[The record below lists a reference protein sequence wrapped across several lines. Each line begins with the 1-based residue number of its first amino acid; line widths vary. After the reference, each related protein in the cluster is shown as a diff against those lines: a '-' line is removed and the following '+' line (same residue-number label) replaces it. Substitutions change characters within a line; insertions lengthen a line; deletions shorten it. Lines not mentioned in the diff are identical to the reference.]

1 MKQMIDVKQ
10 ISIIGLGLMG
20 GSIALALK
28 NRGYNGKIVGYDICR
43 NYVDEALGSKAIDM
57 GADNPGEAVIGAG
70 LVIIA
75 VPISQYKAIFN
86 EINPFLSLGC
96 IVTDIGSVKLEPVE
110 LAEKL
115 LPKGIHFVG
124 GHPMTG
130 SERGGFNA
138 ADPFLYEN
146 AYYFLTPREDTPA
159 EAVGIME
166 DLIKSLGAYAVPIAP
181 KEHDL
186 IVSRISHLPHI
197 IASTLVNFMDNDKGI
212 SYLTFVGGGFR
223 DTTRIASGN
232 PHMWGDILFANKEK
246 VVESIEYFQTLLDE
260 FKLGLQH
267 NEKDRIVKLLEN
279 ARVIRNS
286 VPHKGRDYNPPVYEV
301 FVSIEDKPGSIAGL
315 TQLISSYNIN
325 IKQTEILHSRQNEGG
340 AFRLVFENKE
350 DRELVLK
357 ILKERGLLNG
367 YD

>member
-28 NRGYNGKIVGYDICR
+28 NRGIKGKIVGYDICR

-57 GADNPGEAVIGAG
+57 GADNPEEAVIGAG

-75 VPISQYKAIFN
+75 VPISQYKTIFN
-86 EINPFLSLGC
+86 EINPFLALGC
-96 IVTDIGSVKLEPVE
+96 IVTDVGSVKLEPVE

-159 EAVGIME
+159 EAVGTME

-186 IVSRISHLPHI
+186 IVSRMSHLPHI

-232 PHMWGDILFANKEK
+232 PHMW
-246 VVESIEYFQTLLDE
+246 
-260 FKLGLQH
+260 
-267 NEKDRIVKLLEN
+267 
-279 ARVIRNS
+279 
-286 VPHKGRDYNPPVYEV
+286 
-301 FVSIEDKPGSIAGL
+301 
-315 TQLISSYNIN
+315 
-325 IKQTEILHSRQNEGG
+325 
-340 AFRLVFENKE
+340 
-350 DRELVLK
+350 
-357 ILKERGLLNG
+357 
-367 YD
+367 